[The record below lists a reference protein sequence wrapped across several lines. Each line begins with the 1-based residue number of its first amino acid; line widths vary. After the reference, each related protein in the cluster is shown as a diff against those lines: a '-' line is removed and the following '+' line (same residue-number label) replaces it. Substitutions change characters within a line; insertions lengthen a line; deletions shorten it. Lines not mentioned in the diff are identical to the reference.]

1 MGSVGAA
8 LHFIPDQE
16 SPDSREVQGTCTGMV
31 DQYRVVSVLGP
42 SASRGTS
49 MTAPIMS
56 TVQVPI
62 LSTYATSDELSDPN
76 RFEFLVR
83 LSPPDRFQTRAIL
96 ELAAYFNWTYVGLVY
111 SDGSYGENGAKTIT
125 RIAYDQYGICIG
137 FSEIIYTDATDAEI
151 LSIHRSLEK
160 VANLRAVLLFMG
172 GNTLSRWFGLLD
184 TTLFG
189 KYIWIGS
196 DAMGFNTYGAAA
208 EGSIVVHFP
217 DGESQEMV
225 EYVAALHPNNTNN
238 VLLDDFW
245 ETTFNCSLNCTS
257 PSCHRCS
264 LSETYDWEFDISN
277 YLIKDAIY
285 AIALGIDNCISQY
298 FPQCCSSNGDILHN
312 FTGRSLLHNIINI
325 TFNGTAGLIQFDSVG
340 DAIGHYFFKQYSP
353 RYGNIHIGS
362 WYPNGE
368 GLHMDETAINWTLYR
383 TVEDSD
389 SPGHVP
395 ESVCSKEC
403 PARHYAIQ
411 RELPCCWECLSCRA
425 NEIII
430 FNESA
435 CASCP
440 QNYWPDWETATNCE
454 YIKPKHLSYTDS
466 IGIAL
471 TSVNFLVISVGI
483 LIAFLIIKH
492 RNIKLVRASSRELMA
507 VILIGI
513 FLTFITVFV
522 IVATPSEVSC
532 LVVQFGFN
540 VAVTTVYAPLLVKTI
555 RVYRIFAAGRKGKS
569 ASMTSTR
576 VQLLISSI
584 LICIQVKEYF
594 KKSDHT
600 QSNMKRN
607 TVC

>member
-1 MGSVGAA
+1 MGSVGAV

-16 SPDSREVQGTCTGMV
+16 SPASWEVQGTCRGMV
-31 DQYRVVSVLGP
+31 GQYRVVSVLGP
-42 SASRGTS
+42 SASKEAS

-56 TVQVPI
+56 AVQVPI
-62 LSTYATSDELSDPN
+62 VSTYSTSDELSDPN

-83 LSPPDRFQTRAIL
+83 LSPPDRFQTQAIL
-96 ELAAYFNWTYVGLVY
+96 ELVAHFNWTYVGLVF

-125 RIAYDQYGICIG
+125 RIAYDKYGICIG

-151 LSIHRSLEK
+151 LSIHRSLER
-160 VANLRAVLLFMG
+160 VANLRAVILFLV
-172 GNTLSRWFGLLD
+172 GNELDRWFSLLD
-184 TTLFG
+184 TTVFG

-196 DAMGFNTYGAAA
+196 DAMGFFTYGAPA
-208 EGSIVVHFP
+208 EGAIVVHFP
-217 DGESQEMV
+217 DGESQEIV
-225 EYVAALHPNNTNN
+225 EYMSAIHPNNTNN
-238 VLLDDFW
+238 ALLDTFW

-257 PSCHRCS
+257 PECHSCS
-264 LSETYDWEFDISN
+264 LSETYDWELDVAI
-277 YLIKDAIY
+277 YAIKDAIHTM
-285 AIALGIDNCISQY
+285 ARGIDDYISLN
-298 FPQCCSSNGDILHN
+298 FPQCCSTNGDILQG
-312 FTGRSLLHNIINI
+312 FSGRSLLQNIINV

-362 WYPNGE
+362 WYPHGE
-368 GLHMDETAINWTLYR
+368 GLHMDEIAINWTLYR
-383 TVEDSD
+383 TIEDND

-395 ESVCSKEC
+395 ESVCSKPC

-430 FNESA
+430 FNQSA

-440 QNYWPDWETATNCE
+440 QNYWPDWETATTCE
-454 YIKPKHLSYTDS
+454 YINPKHLSYTDS

-471 TSVNFLVISVGI
+471 ISVDFLVISVAI
-483 LIAFLIIKH
+483 LVACLIVKY
-492 RNIKLVRASSRELMA
+492 RNIKLIRASSRELMA
-507 VILIGI
+507 IIFIGI
-513 FLTFITVFV
+513 FLAFTTVFI

-540 VAVTTVYAPLLVKTI
+540 VAVTMVYAPLLVKTI

-569 ASMTSTR
+569 ASMVSSR

-584 LICIQVKEYF
+584 LICIQVREYF
-594 KKSDHT
+594 KTSY
-600 QSNMKRN
+600 QE
-607 TVC
+607 